1 MHFLNRVK
9 KMKFIIATNNKKKLR
24 EMGAIL
30 EKFGVEAVSLS
41 EAGIESDV
49 EETGV
54 TFEENSRLKAVAA
67 MQVSGLPAIA
77 DDSGL
82 EVDALGGEPGVY
94 SARYGGDKCADDT
107 ERYLYLLD
115 NMKNIPD
122 GERSARFVSVITCVF
137 PDGRELCAR
146 GEIEGEILRE
156 AKGEGGFG
164 YDPVFFVREEGMT
177 TAEMSQERKNEIS
190 HRAKSLKIM
199 AEKLEK
205 VL

>member
-1 MHFLNRVK
+1 
-9 KMKFIIATNNKKKLR
+9 MKFIIATNNKKKLR

-30 EKFGVEAVSLS
+30 EKLGVRAVSLA

-49 EETGV
+49 EETGT

-82 EVDALGGEPGVY
+82 EVDALGGEPGVF
-94 SARYGGDKCADDT
+94 SARYGGDKCKDDV
-107 ERYLYLLD
+107 ERYQYLLE
-115 NMKNIPD
+115 NMENVPD

-137 PDGRELCAR
+137 PDGRELSAR
-146 GEIEGEILRE
+146 GEIEGEILR
-156 AKGEGGFG
+156 APRGEGGFG
-164 YDPVFFVREEGMT
+164 YDPVFFVESEGMT
-177 TAEMSQERKNEIS
+177 TSEMSQERKNEIS
-190 HRAKSLKIM
+190 HRAKSLELIAK
-199 AEKLEK
+199 KLEE

>member
-1 MHFLNRVK
+1 
-9 KMKFIIATNNKKKLR
+9 MKFIIATNNKKKLR

-30 EKFGVEAVSLS
+30 EKFGVEALSLA

-49 EETGV
+49 EETGT

-82 EVDALGGEPGVY
+82 EVDALGGAPGIY
-94 SARYGGDKCADDT
+94 SARYGGEKCKDDV
-107 ERYLYLLD
+107 ERYQYLLE
-115 NMKNIPD
+115 NMENVPD
-122 GERSARFVSVITCVF
+122 GERTARFVSVITCVF
-137 PDGRELCAR
+137 PDGREISAR
-146 GEIEGEILRE
+146 GEIEGEILRG
-156 AKGEGGFG
+156 AYGEGGFG
-164 YDPVFFVREEGMT
+164 YDPIFFVPEEGMT

-199 AEKLEK
+199 AEKLEE

>member
-1 MHFLNRVK
+1 MNRVK

-67 MQVSGLPAIA
+67 MQISGLPAIA

-94 SARYGGDKCADDT
+94 SARYGGDKCADDI

-115 NMKNIPD
+115 NMKNVPD
-122 GERSARFVSVITCVF
+122 GERSARFVSVITCIF
-137 PDGRELCAR
+137 PDGRELSAR

-164 YDPVFFVREEGMT
+164 YDPVFYVPEEGMT

>member
-1 MHFLNRVK
+1 MNRVD

-30 EKFGVEAVSLS
+30 EKFGVEAVSLA

-94 SARYGGDKCADDT
+94 SARYGGDKCADDV
-107 ERYLYLLD
+107 ERYLYLLE
-115 NMKNIPD
+115 NMNDVPD
-122 GERSARFVSVITCVF
+122 GKRSARFVSVITCVF
-137 PDGRELCAR
+137 PDGRELSAR
-146 GEIEGEILRE
+146 GEIEGEILRA

-164 YDPVFFVREEGMT
+164 YDPVFYVPEEGMT

>member
-1 MHFLNRVK
+1 
-9 KMKFIIATNNKKKLR
+9 MKFIIATNNKKKLR
-24 EMGAIL
+24 EMRAIL
-30 EKFGVEAVSLS
+30 EKFGVEALSLA

-49 EETGV
+49 EETGT

-82 EVDALGGEPGVY
+82 EVDALGGAPGIY
-94 SARYGGDKCADDT
+94 SARYGGEKCKDDV
-107 ERYLYLLD
+107 ERYQYLLE
-115 NMKNIPD
+115 NMENVPD
-122 GERSARFVSVITCVF
+122 GERTARFVSVINCVF
-137 PDGRELCAR
+137 PDGREISAR
-146 GEIEGEILRE
+146 GEIEGEILRG
-156 AKGEGGFG
+156 AYGEGGFG
-164 YDPVFFVREEGMT
+164 YDPIFFVPEEGMT

-199 AEKLEK
+199 AEKLEE

>member
-1 MHFLNRVK
+1 
-9 KMKFIIATNNKKKLR
+9 MKFIIATNNKKKLR

-30 EKFGVEAVSLS
+30 EKFGVEAVSLA

-94 SARYGGDKCADDT
+94 SARYGGDKCADDV
-107 ERYLYLLD
+107 ERYLYLLE
-115 NMKNIPD
+115 NMNDVPD
-122 GERSARFVSVITCVF
+122 GKRSARFVSVITCVF
-137 PDGRELCAR
+137 PDGRELSAR
-146 GEIEGEILRE
+146 GEIEGEILRA

-164 YDPVFFVREEGMT
+164 YDPVFYVPEEGMT

>member
-1 MHFLNRVK
+1 
-9 KMKFIIATNNKKKLR
+9 MKFIIATNNKKKLR

-115 NMKNIPD
+115 NMKNVPD

-137 PDGRELCAR
+137 PDGRELSAR

-164 YDPVFFVREEGMT
+164 YDPVFYVPAEGMT